1 MDESFNEHP
10 RPVQSI
16 RERELEVD
24 VARLQAELE
33 AARGGDAV
41 EATSRFLTMA
51 SKTVDLA
58 MEDARR
64 EADDLAAEVSAD
76 AEARRDEATRLAA
89 EAEARAVVLR
99 HEAEN
104 HEAVLFAAEEAALR
118 IKADAE
124 VEASNLVAVERTK
137 VAEEIEALSSVRGA
151 LEDERGALENYHEE
165 LRRRVQ
171 ELAESMVSFM
181 TTEPPIAGASLDG
194 FIAPPLPAAPVS
206 PLTTPEMDPLADA
219 MTVWVA
225 ERDPSTIDEVAN
237 VEPVE
242 SGDPVDFEQVV
253 EFDTQPEYEAEDEAF
268 VEHVAFAG
276 VPVVEEDGAG
286 TIPAG
291 LFGRATEE
299 EIEPRRQGGS
309 LFGTHGAR
317 LVEQTSP
324 EALAEALKEEGE
336 EDERFRSFI
345 AGDDETDASR
355 DWLLRPE
362 QS

>member
-10 RPVQSI
+10 PPVQSM
-16 RERELEVD
+16 RERELEVE
-24 VARLQAELE
+24 VAHLQAELE

-51 SKTVDLA
+51 ANTVDMA

-89 EAEARAVVLR
+89 EAEARAAALR
-99 HEAEN
+99 NEAEN
-104 HEAVLFAAEEAALR
+104 HEAVLAAAAEAALR

-124 VEASNLVAVERTK
+124 AEASNLVAVERTK
-137 VAEEIEALSSVRGA
+137 VAGEIEALTAVRGA
-151 LEDERGALENYHEE
+151 LEDERGALETYHEE

-181 TTEPPIAGASLDG
+181 TTEPPIAAASLDG
-194 FIAPPLPAAPVS
+194 FVAPPLASPPAAP
-206 PLTTPEMDPLADA
+206 EADPLADT

-225 ERDPSTIDEVAN
+225 EPDPSTIDQVTN
-237 VEPVE
+237 VEPLGNAD
-242 SGDPVDFEQVV
+242 SVDFERVV
-253 EFDTQPEYEAEDEAF
+253 EFEAKTEFEPEPEF
-268 VEHVAFAG
+268 HG
-276 VPVVEEDGAG
+276 VPVVEEPRADA
-286 TIPAG
+286 TSAG

-299 EIEPRRQGGS
+299 EIEPRRRGGS

-317 LVEQTSP
+317 LIEQTSP
-324 EALAEALKEEGE
+324 EALADALDDDGV